1 MLEFCGRFYCSLVI
15 YGQRCFFFLDMQNIR
30 VEFFQIMYGLQF
42 FFFLMRNS
50 YYEVLYILMIIE
62 LENSLRLIVMG
73 YYLVDIK
80 FLMKMGILVL

>member
-1 MLEFCGRFYCSLVI
+1 
-15 YGQRCFFFLDMQNIR
+15 
-30 VEFFQIMYGLQF
+30 
-42 FFFLMRNS
+42 
-50 YYEVLYILMIIE
+50 MIIE